1 MLMLTS
7 ATIPT
12 CSYANRRHNLRL
24 TRNQP
29 QLCVPQLHIQFS
41 CSQPTASCFPLNTY
55 IRLHTSS
62 WTSFPVRNHV
72 HLICLYPFWK
82 KASWLQKIQAESGN
96 FFPELYFPR
105 PFCFCRCSH
114 KPPTGAAAQTL
125 VNLLTPQGKYRL
137 YRTPFKSP
145 QLKFY
150 TFRQKSDSMFH
161 NPSHML
167 LLQLPATD
175 VWFGKRSVS
184 SVADQYI

>member
-1 MLMLTS
+1 MLPAHGFLL
-7 ATIPT
+7 PT
-12 CSYANRRHNLRL
+12 QHLHQAAHKLSEIFSSKKPCSSYM
-24 TRNQP
+24 
-29 QLCVPQLHIQFS
+29 
-41 CSQPTASCFPLNTY
+41 PL
-55 IRLHTSS
+55 
-62 WTSFPVRNHV
+62 SF
-72 HLICLYPFWK
+72 LKK
-82 KASWLQKIQAESGN
+82 KASWLQEIQAESRN

-114 KPPTGAAAQTL
+114 KPHTGAAAQTL

-184 SVADQYI
+184 SVADQYV